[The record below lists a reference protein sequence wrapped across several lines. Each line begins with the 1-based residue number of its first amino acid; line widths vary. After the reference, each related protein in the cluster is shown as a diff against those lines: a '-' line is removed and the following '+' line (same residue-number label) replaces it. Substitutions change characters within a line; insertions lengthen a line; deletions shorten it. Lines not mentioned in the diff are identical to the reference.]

1 MTSKILDVLEHEVAR
16 ILGVRDGCHAKRDA
30 DASRWHWYAQGVEG
44 ARNLVACMDRPR
56 RAVERFALG
65 MERKLRQNDYKGGWK
80 QMSVDEMLERLDEE
94 VEELKKALHPMR
106 KENPQR
112 VFKEAVDIANF
123 CMFIADN
130 VGALK
135 DDQ

>member
-1 MTSKILDVLEHEVAR
+1 MTSKIMSMLQQECIR

-30 DASRWHWYAQGVEG
+30 DASRWHWYAEGVKR
-44 ARNLVACMDRPR
+44 AHDLVAEMERPR

-112 VFKEAVDIANF
+112 VFKEAVDVANF
-123 CMFIADN
+123 CLFIADN
-130 VGALK
+130 LGALK
-135 DDQ
+135 DDE